1 MASNSNNPRPQFMG
15 QLKDLCRDLEKKV
28 TDVDMETRA
37 TLHCN
42 RAHGNLAADKWRD
55 EVVSLKSELSCGLA
69 TAAEERTNLAT
80 FLGGMNAE
88 LARLLDTTATMQTF
102 MAQYG
107 YQPRPLDAAQLL
119 DWESE
124 PQKEEEELL
133 SDIAPP
139 AASEFE
145 EAGDGRI
152 KEVMSEL
159 KIDSPVRKKEEL
171 EVQSSAATESPNIF
185 NIGLSKNGMNLL
197 LGKEVSRSSKI
208 ALSHDPPKVVP
219 SQPQPKLAPIPSEAA
234 TPELPAVS
242 GSQQLAALLEESRYE
257 SSPVL
262 KLNTRT
268 FRDIS
273 DDSGSA
279 VDITPG
285 LPSRKKSQPSSVQA
299 APRVPITPD
308 MPAPPDTLAAN
319 SLAESPEMPE
329 FTSNFVKALMNA
341 KNQDKPKEG
350 KSRPTPEFPGL
361 SVLKNEEMESSMTR
375 TPDSP
380 ELTYFNKV

>member
-1 MASNSNNPRPQFMG
+1 MMLISSICKRFRNF
-15 QLKDLCRDLEKKV
+15 
-28 TDVDMETRA
+28 
-37 TLHCN
+37 H
-42 RAHGNLAADKWRD
+42 
-55 EVVSLKSELSCGLA
+55 
-69 TAAEERTNLAT
+69 
-80 FLGGMNAE
+80 
-88 LARLLDTTATMQTF
+88 
-102 MAQYG
+102 
-107 YQPRPLDAAQLL
+107 QPRPLDAAQLL

-124 PQKEEEELL
+124 PQKEEEEML

-139 AASEFE
+139 AASEFD

-208 ALSHDPPKVVP
+208 APSHDPPKVVP
-219 SQPQPKLAPIPSEAA
+219 SQPQPQPQPKLPPMPRQSA

-285 LPSRKKSQPSSVQA
+285 TENEIKGTNSLVGNLILKIYFPKVSPAGRSLSRVACRRRPVSPSPRTCPHPPTPSRPPASPSLRRCRSSH
-299 APRVPITPD
+299 P
-308 MPAPPDTLAAN
+308 
-319 SLAESPEMPE
+319 
-329 FTSNFVKALMNA
+329 TS
-341 KNQDKPKEG
+341 
-350 KSRPTPEFPGL
+350 
-361 SVLKNEEMESSMTR
+361 
-375 TPDSP
+375 
-380 ELTYFNKV
+380 